1 MWIFIEFFPEILMLF
16 VKFKNQFTSAKS
28 LVLYPIL
35 FIFLIFFYLNALGV
49 IYYLVALFIFV
60 ALVFFVNEKE
70 YGDLNHL
77 PHFVKIDGGMDV
89 CYFKTKLKFTDLHGK
104 VIHIELPQ
112 SHLPIEIIFSE
123 TPPVKFKFNHQVIKG
138 ISLDHVN
145 IIMKRIIYMQN
156 VSSGGVYLNIQIQ
169 LKGFF
174 IPVVILKISKT

>member
-1 MWIFIEFFPEILMLF
+1 MQWILLEFFPEFLLF
-16 VKFKNQFTSAKS
+16 FAKFKNKFTSTKS
-28 LVLYPIL
+28 LLLYPIL

-60 ALVFFVNEKE
+60 ALVFFVNEKD

-89 CYFKTKLKFTDLHGK
+89 CYFKTKLKFIDLHGK

-123 TPPVKFKFNHQVIKG
+123 TAPVKFKFNHQVIKG
-138 ISLDHVN
+138 ISLDHVS
-145 IIMKRIIYMQN
+145 IIMKRII
-156 VSSGGVYLNIQIQ
+156 
-169 LKGFF
+169 
-174 IPVVILKISKT
+174 